1 MEDDKH
7 PKHSTPEEASRAGLQ
22 QQNVREKQTKG
33 PRKGEAHGP
42 ELDESKEPQEEHRG
56 GPLPNQKR

>member
-1 MEDDKH
+1 MAEARERH
-7 PKHSTPEEASRAGLQ
+7 PSPEEASRAGLQ

-33 PRKGEAHGP
+33 PRKGEAHGAP
-42 ELDESKEPQEEHRG
+42 LDESKEPPQQHRG